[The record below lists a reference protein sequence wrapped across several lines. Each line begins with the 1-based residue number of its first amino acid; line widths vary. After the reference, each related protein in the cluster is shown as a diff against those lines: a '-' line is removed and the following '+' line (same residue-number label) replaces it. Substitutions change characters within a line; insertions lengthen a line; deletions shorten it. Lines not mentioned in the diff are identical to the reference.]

1 MSNVGLGIQVYSWI
15 AKAFPFYSFFFGL
28 NLRFGGLQSTLII
41 TRVYALANRKFF
53 PWFSST
59 RRKMWAFKPVL
70 LHVKITRSTNLC
82 SVCRRRL
89 ELSTYLNTE
98 SYNHINFLN
107 TSWQLVWVLASS
119 GFYWVFN
126 NMKNDDKIRRVQN
139 SFSKTA
145 SVHRKPLSLVGV
157 ISSVCLKL
165 CGSLVIRPRLP
176 CFHTI
181 K

>member
-1 MSNVGLGIQVYSWI
+1 MSNDWVYMSI
-15 AKAFPFYSFFFGL
+15 LLDCKSVPLLQFFLWFKSAIWWTSINP
-28 NLRFGGLQSTLII
+28 NL
-41 TRVYALANRKFF
+41 VYALANRRFF
-53 PWFSST
+53 PRFSST

-98 SYNHINFLN
+98 SYNHISFLN
-107 TSWQLVWVLASS
+107 TRWQLVWVLASS

-157 ISSVCLKL
+157 ISSVCLTL